1 MNSEEKKIRILI
13 SFGTRPEGIKLAPI
27 IKVMEKQK
35 DRFELYICST
45 GQHKEM
51 LEQVIDFFELKPD
64 FELNIMSENQSLSYL
79 TSMVI
84 KGIEHVFLKIKPD
97 IVLVQGDTTTAF
109 LTAFIAY
116 YWKIKIGHIE
126 AGLRTYNKYNP
137 FPEEINR
144 QLISRISDFNF
155 VPTKKAEINLLSEG
169 IEIAKIFFTGNTI
182 VDAINWGMK
191 KIKGKNE
198 NKDIKNLLKLTES
211 YEKLILVTMHRRESF
226 GIDIKNICNALKK
239 IAEINSNVAIIY
251 PVHLNPNVREP
262 VFSILESIKNIKLI
276 DPLNYELFLWLMNK
290 SYFIITDSGGI
301 QEEAPTLKKPVLV
314 IRNYTE
320 RPESVELGISKL
332 VGTST
337 HSIIENAQI
346 LLHNKK
352 EYNKMITDENP
363 YGDGFAAEKIV
374 KIIYGGFLGEV

>member
-1 MNSEEKKIRILI
+1 MDKEEKRVRILV
-13 SFGTRPEGIKLAPI
+13 SFGTRPEGIKLAPV

-35 DRFELYICST
+35 DKFELIICST

-84 KGIEHVFLKIKPD
+84 KGIENVFLKIKPD

-109 LTAFIAY
+109 LTAFVAY
-116 YWKIKIGHIE
+116 YWKIKIGHVE

-137 FPEEINR
+137 FPEEISR
-144 QLISRISDFNF
+144 QFISRISDFNF
-155 VPTKKAEINLLSEG
+155 VPTKKAEINLLSER
-169 IEIAKIFFTGNTI
+169 IETAKIFFTGNTI
-182 VDAINWGMK
+182 VDAINWGMN
-191 KIKGKNE
+191 KIKGKDE
-198 NKDIKNLLKLTES
+198 NKDIKKLLKLTDG

-226 GIDIKNICNALKK
+226 GRDIKNICSALKE
-239 IAEINSNVAIIY
+239 IAEINPNAVIIY

-262 VFSILESIKNIKLI
+262 VFNILESLKNIKLI
-276 DPLNYELFLWLMNK
+276 DPLSYEPFLWLMNK

-314 IRNYTE
+314 IRKYTE

-337 HSIIENAQI
+337 NSIVESAQI
-346 LLHNKK
+346 LLHNKE
-352 EYNKMITDENP
+352 EYNKMIIDENP
-363 YGDGFAAEKIV
+363 YGDGFAAEKIAN
-374 KIIYGGFLGEV
+374 IIYGNF